1 MTTVVLVRH
10 GRTAANASGILAGR
24 APGVHLDDHGVT
36 QAERTARRLADL
48 PLRAVVSSPLE
59 RTVSTAEAIVLEQG
73 LKGRDLVLQEDAAF
87 VECDYGSWTGRSLKE
102 LSKESVW
109 KQVQGHPSSVTFPSG
124 ESMMEMQL
132 RAVRGIR
139 QWNEIIG
146 PDAIYAV
153 VSHGDVIKA
162 ILADALGM
170 HLDHFQ
176 RLSVDPC
183 SVSIIE
189 YAPLRPFVS
198 RTNDNGED
206 LSALAARFSRIP
218 KKRRAKSSDAAIGGG
233 AGA

>member
-24 APGVHLDDHGVT
+24 TPGVHLDDHGT
-36 QAERTARRLADL
+36 AQAERTAQRLADL

-73 LKGRDLVLQEDAAF
+73 LKGRELVLQEDAAF
-87 VECDYGSWTGRSLKE
+87 IECDYGSWTGRSLKE

-124 ESMMEMQL
+124 ESMMEMQM

-206 LSALAARFSRIP
+206 LSALASRFSRTP

>member
-1 MTTVVLVRH
+1 
-10 GRTAANASGILAGR
+10 
-24 APGVHLDDHGVT
+24 
-36 QAERTARRLADL
+36 
-48 PLRAVVSSPLE
+48 
-59 RTVSTAEAIVLEQG
+59 VSTAEAIVLEQG
-73 LKGRDLVLQEDAAF
+73 LKGRELVLQEDAAF
-87 VECDYGSWTGRSLKE
+87 IECDYGSWTGRSLKE
-102 LSKESVW
+102 LSKETAW
-109 KQVQGHPSSVTFPSG
+109 KQVQGHPSSVTFPLG

-139 QWNEIIG
+139 QWNALIG

-183 SVSIIE
+183 SISIIE

-206 LSALAARFSRIP
+206 LSALAAKFSRIP